1 MRRSDL
7 LAYARHAGKA
17 GQTARISRTSQIIFG
32 ERQYLLR
39 VLDSIEKTNTSVEQR
54 EREQQPLEQLIH
66 ARTQELNR
74 INPDWDNRVSTVLRP
89 DVTPEELDWLANE
102 APEEDY
108 FLLRLISEHPR
119 VSAETLARLAKHP
132 YAAIRENVA
141 RHPNA
146 SPETLTELSRDPS
159 QPLWYLVAFNPSA
172 PQALRQRLERQ
183 IKQSGRKK
191 K

>member
-7 LAYARHAGKA
+7 LAYARNTTHSGH
-17 GQTARISRTSQIIFG
+17 TAALPRTSQIIFG

-39 VLDSIEKTNTSVEQR
+39 VLDSIEKTQTSAEQR
-54 EREQQPLEQLIH
+54 RLEQQPLERLIY
-66 ARTQELNR
+66 ARTKELNR
-74 INPDWDNRVSTVLRP
+74 ISPDWDNQVSTVLRP
-89 DVTPEELDWLANE
+89 DVEPEELDRLARE
-102 APEEDY
+102 APEKDY

-119 VSAETLARLAKHP
+119 TSAKTLALLAKHP

-146 SPETLTELSRDPS
+146 DADTLTALSRDRS

-172 PQALRQRLERQ
+172 PKALRQQLERQ
-183 IKQSGRKK
+183 IKQAGRKRK
-191 K
+191 